1 MTITQSFSKL
11 SAVAAGIAVAFA
23 LIAGVFAT
31 ATPARAAALTS
42 AQVSSIISLL
52 QSFGADAAT
61 IANVQASLTGGTP
74 TTPSGNPNA
83 GSCPALT
90 RSLQQGSTGADV
102 MALQKFLNS
111 NAATQVAASGAGSP
125 GMETSTFGP
134 ATKAAVVKFQAA
146 HGVSAIGLVGPATRA
161 AIAATCGQGNN
172 GGTTTPTGPGLTVS
186 AGAQPANAIAP
197 EGASRVPFTTF
208 TITNNSGV
216 VQTVSGVTVQRTGF
230 ANDSV
235 FAGVALVDASGIQ
248 LGIAKT
254 LNSNHQATVG
264 DNFTINPGET
274 KTITVVGN
282 MNTVLD
288 NYAGQIASLQVVA
301 VNSSAAVNGVLP
313 ISGASHTVNSTLTIG
328 TATAIVSS
336 FDPNTTSV
344 TKSIGDT
351 GVKFAGIR
359 VTAGSAEAVRL
370 WSVRWNQ
377 SGSAASSDL
386 ANVMT
391 YVDGTP
397 YATTVSSDGKYYT
410 ATFSGGI
417 LIDKGL
423 SKDIYVQ
430 GDVVGSSVS
439 GRTVEFDIYKNTDV
453 YMTGVTYGY
462 GITVTPAGNT
472 ASSATDASQFLT
484 SDGSTTGTASTPFF
498 SASKITVNPGSATS
512 ISKATEV
519 AAQNIAV
526 NVPNQPIGGFVTDFK
541 GEAVSVQTLRF
552 DVSTTSTL
560 GPITNA
566 TIVDENGAVVAG
578 PIDENQT
585 TSGKLVFTDTVTFST
600 GRHVYKILGK
610 VASGAANGTTI
621 QLTTNPS
628 TDWSS
633 ITGQTSGNSIP
644 LTGQGSFSMNTMT
657 VQTAA
662 LTVSLSA
669 QPAAQNI
676 VAGGAGILF
685 ANVQLDASQSGE
697 NVRVSAL
704 PIRFS
709 NVTGLS
715 NCQLFDG
722 STALNTGSNVPSS
735 LVLVGSG
742 TNNFQLDN
750 SLVITK
756 GSIKTLGLKCNTTSS
771 ATGAYTM
778 SLSGS
783 DTITATGI
791 TSGTSVTVVNS
802 ANSGATMTVGSSSV
816 TASIDS
822 SSPSY
827 MLAAGGTS
835 GVVAGVINLHANNEA
850 VTLNKIGLT
859 LSGGATSAALNSV
872 SIWDGATQ
880 VGTAVFT
887 GGNTVATSTL
897 STAVTLPKDTDK
909 QLTIKADLA
918 DIGSG
923 QAGTD
928 GALVK
933 LDPNSIEG
941 TGQASG
947 NTLKAGATAGVA
959 GIRVYNTFP
968 TVALDTL
975 GSTGVADGRLMRF
988 KVTANAADK
997 VGLGKFSFSVATTS
1011 ATVTNV
1017 QLFAF
1022 TDTSYSNAVSGQGSS
1037 GQIGSTQATIPT
1049 GTTFTIAPDLNAVQV
1064 AAGTTVYF
1072 ELRASVSGVTTG
1084 SSVVTTLK
1092 GDTSGTPTT
1101 GTAQFANVS
1110 GNFVWSPNA
1119 TTTAATSTGNDWT
1132 NGYGVAG
1139 LPSGG
1144 LFQTRSN

>member
-11 SAVAAGIAVAFA
+11 SAIAAGLAVAFA

-52 QSFGADAAT
+52 QSFGADAQT

-74 TTPSGNPNA
+74 TGGSTGGSTTG

-90 RSLQQGSTGADV
+90 RDLQAGSTGADV
-102 MALQKFLNS
+102 MALQQYLNS
-111 NAATQVAASGAGSP
+111 NAATMVAASGAGSP
-125 GMETSTFGP
+125 GNETSYFGP
-134 ATKAAVVKFQAA
+134 ATKAAVIKFQTA
-146 HGVSAIGLVGPATRA
+146 HSVSPAVGYVGPLTRA
-161 AIAATCGQGNN
+161 AIAANCGGST
-172 GGTTTPTGPGLTVS
+172 GGTVPTGPGITVS

-197 EGASRVPFTTF
+197 ESASRVPFTTF

-216 VQTVSGVTVQRTGF
+216 VQTVSGVTVQRTGLG
-230 ANDSV
+230 NDGA

-282 MNTVLD
+282 MNSDL
-288 NYAGQIASLQVVA
+288 NSYSGQILSLQVVA
-301 VNSSAAVNGVLP
+301 VNSTAAVSGVLP
-313 ISGASHTVNSTLTIG
+313 INGASHTVNSNLIIG

-336 FDPNTTSV
+336 FDPNSSSV
-344 TKSIGDT
+344 NKSIGDT

-359 VTAGSAEAVRL
+359 ITAGSAEQVRL

-377 SGSAASSDL
+377 SGSAASTDL

-391 YVDGTP
+391 YVDGTAYP
-397 YATTVSSDGKYYT
+397 TTISSDGKYYT

-462 GITVTPAGNT
+462 GITVTPSGNT

-484 SDGSTTGTASTPFF
+484 SDGSTTGTPNTPFF

-526 NVPNQPIGGFVTDFK
+526 NVPNQPLGGFVTDFK

-585 TSGKLVFTDTVTFST
+585 TSGKLVFTDTVTFQT
-600 GRHVYKILGK
+600 GRHVYKVLGK
-610 VASGAANGTTI
+610 VATGAADGTTI
-621 QLTTNPS
+621 QLTTDPS
-628 TDWSS
+628 SDWSN
-633 ITGQTSGNSIP
+633 ITGQTSGNSIS
-644 LTGQGSFSMNTMT
+644 LSGQGSFSMNTMT
-657 VQTAA
+657 VQTAS

-697 NVRVSAL
+697 DVRISAIPL
-704 PIRFS
+704 RFS

-715 NCQLFDG
+715 NCQLYDG
-722 STALNTGSNVPSS
+722 SSALNTGSNVPSS

-750 SLVITK
+750 NLVVTK
-756 GSIKTLGLKCNTTSS
+756 GTVKTLGLKCNTTSS
-771 ATGAYTM
+771 ATGTYTI

-783 DTITATGI
+783 DTITATGV
-791 TSGTSVTVVNS
+791 TSGASVSVINS
-802 ANSGATMTVGSSSV
+802 ANTGATMTVGSSSV
-816 TASIDS
+816 TLAVDS

-827 MLAAGGTS
+827 NLAAGGTS
-835 GVVAGVINLHANNEA
+835 GVTVGILNLHANNEA
-850 VTLNKIGLT
+850 VTLQKLGLT
-859 LSGGATSAALNSV
+859 LTSGSASELNSV

-880 VGTAVFT
+880 VGTVVFT
-887 GGNTVATSTL
+887 GSNTVAS
-897 STAVTLPKDTDK
+897 SSSMSVTLPKDTDK
-909 QLTIKADLA
+909 QLTVKADLA

-923 QAGTD
+923 QAGID
-928 GALVK
+928 GALIK
-933 LDPNSIEG
+933 LDPNSVEG

-947 NTLKAGATAGVA
+947 NTVKSGASGNVAGV
-959 GIRVYNTFP
+959 RVYNTFP
-968 TVALDTL
+968 TVALDSL
-975 GSTGVADGRLMRF
+975 GSTGIADGRLMHF
-988 KVTANAADK
+988 KVTANSADK
-997 VGLGKFSFSVATTS
+997 VGLGKFVFTLATTTLS
-1011 ATVTNV
+1011 VSNI
-1017 QLFAF
+1017 QLFGY
-1022 TDTSYSNAVSGQGSS
+1022 TDASYSNAISNQGTS
-1037 GQIGSTQATIPT
+1037 GQIGNTVSGGNST
-1049 GTTFTIAPDLNAVQV
+1049 GFTIAPNLNPVEV
-1064 AAGTTVYF
+1064 PAGQTYYF
-1072 ELRASVSGVTTG
+1072 ELRGAIAGNTSGA
-1084 SSVVTTLK
+1084 SVVTTLV
-1092 GDTSGTPTT
+1092 GDSSASPAT
-1101 GTAQFANVS
+1101 GTTDFASVS

-1139 LPSGG
+1139 LPSSGI
-1144 LFQTRSN
+1144 FQSRSN